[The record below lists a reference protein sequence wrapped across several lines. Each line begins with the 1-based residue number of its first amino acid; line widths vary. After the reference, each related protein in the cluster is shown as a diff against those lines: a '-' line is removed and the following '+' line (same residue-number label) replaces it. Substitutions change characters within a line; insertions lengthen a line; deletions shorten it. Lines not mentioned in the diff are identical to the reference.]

1 MTGSGGPPVHPY
13 LEYGGLASVP
23 GPFRCRDA
31 KVVLM
36 PLEADPAA
44 LDHLCS
50 SVLSAAA
57 GAPTFE
63 RVGRFVL
70 LSFGSMAVRS
80 ESPRSSPQFATR
92 YCDMGESPESH
103 VALWVPVVARGTGGR
118 NGSPDRYAVFI
129 PVMWV
134 DNPVSL
140 VGGREIYGFAKQWGK
155 ATIGR
160 DRRRCALDVFGGAFG
175 ADRSSDLHRLVDIVP
190 GEGAHPVAMAAV
202 AAEQARQLVRDGL
215 RRLADGEVDLPDG
228 ALLHAMASALVD
240 HRFGQVAVRQFRL
253 PDRNGADGCPPELV
267 GITTRFHSLEH
278 EFLGHGFHVTITEV
292 DSHPLRALFGIA
304 TQTAPFGIEVSS
316 EFTLS
321 AP

>member
-1 MTGSGGPPVHPY
+1 MTGSGGPTVHPY
-13 LEYGGLASVP
+13 LEYGGLTSVP

-31 KVVLM
+31 RIVLM
-36 PLEADPAA
+36 PLEADPGT

-57 GAPTFE
+57 GARTFE

-70 LSFGSMAVRS
+70 LSFGSMTVRS
-80 ESPRSSPQFATR
+80 ESTRSSPLFATR

-103 VALWVPVVARGTGGR
+103 VAVWVPVLARGTDGQR
-118 NGSPDRYAVFI
+118 RSTDRYAVFI

-134 DNPVSL
+134 NNPVSL

-155 ATIGR
+155 PIISP
-160 DRRRCALDVFGGAFG
+160 DRRRCALDVFGGGFG
-175 ADRSSDLHRLVDIVP
+175 DGCSSDMHRLVDIVP

-202 AAEQARQLVRDGL
+202 AVEQARQLARDGL

-240 HRFGQVAVRQFRL
+240 HQFDQVAVRQFRM
-253 PDRNGADGCPPELV
+253 PARDGAEGCPPELV
-267 GITTRFHSLEH
+267 GITTRFHSVGH
-278 EFLGHGFHVTITEV
+278 EFLGHGFDVTVTDVE
-292 DSHPLRALFGIA
+292 SHPLHAMFGIR
-304 TQTAPFGIEVSS
+304 TQTAPFGIEVTAD
-316 EFTLS
+316 FTLS
-321 AP
+321 AR